1 MSEARLDVVT
11 DGAVVVLALTGPLT
25 ATSLAPV
32 WTRAIDA
39 ARRADGVLAIDVSGA
54 APIDTSGAALLLA
67 LEHGHD
73 GATEWRGLGEK
84 PAHLM
89 ARLRTAAPESATAG
103 GAAAEGGTPGAAPV
117 VAARTVTRGNAW
129 RTFLVRVTFFGETI
143 LATVS
148 LPAKARFLR
157 GGDFFRL
164 VERAGTQ
171 ALPLV
176 GMMGFLIGMILAFQ
190 SAIPMRQ
197 FGADIYVAALVS
209 LSLFRELG
217 PLLGAVILAGRTGS
231 AFAAELGTMVVNE
244 EVAALVTMGID
255 AETMLVIPRMA
266 AAMVVMPALALG
278 VDIAG
283 VLGMGFVMMILGFP
297 PAAILHQV
305 QMATGPYDL
314 LLGLF
319 KAVVFGAAIGLIGCR
334 AGLTAGGGPRAVGEA
349 ATSAVVGGIVVTIL
363 LDGLFAV
370 IFYRLGL

>member
-1 MSEARLDVVT
+1 MTAARFDISQEADLTVI
-11 DGAVVVLALTGPLT
+11 VLAGPLT
-25 ATSLAPV
+25 ATTLAPV

-39 ARRADGVLAIDVSGA
+39 ARRAGAALAIDVSQA
-54 APIDTSGAALLLA
+54 DLVDTSGAALLLA
-67 LEHGHD
+67 LEHNHQGE
-73 GATEWRGLGEK
+73 TQWRGLGDK

-89 ARLRTAAPESATAG
+89 DRLRRAKQAG
-103 GAAAEGGTPGAAPV
+103 TTPDGAAPK
-117 VAARTVTRGNAW
+117 VAARTVTRTSLW

-143 LATVS
+143 LATLT
-148 LPAKARFLR
+148 LPAKMRFLR

-244 EVAALVTMGID
+244 EVAALTTMGID

-283 VLGMGFVMMILGFP
+283 VLGMGLVMTILGFP
-297 PAAILHQV
+297 PSAILHQI

-370 IFYRLGL
+370 VFYRLGL

>member
-1 MSEARLDVVT
+1 MVAATLDVARENAGTVIT
-11 DGAVVVLALTGPLT
+11 LGGALT
-25 ATSLAPV
+25 ATALAPV
-32 WTRAIDA
+32 WTRAVDA
-39 ARRADGVLAIDVSGA
+39 AKRADGALAIDVTGA
-54 APIDTSGAALLLA
+54 ELVDTSGAALLLK
-67 LEHGHD
+67 LERDHE
-73 GATEWRGLGEK
+73 GATEWRGLADQ
-84 PAHLM
+84 PAALM
-89 ARLRTAAPESATAG
+89 ARLREAVPDGPAVKVP
-103 GAAAEGGTPGAAPV
+103 
-117 VAARTVTRGNAW
+117 ARTVSRTSIW
-129 RTFLVRVTFFGETI
+129 RTFIIRVTFFGETI
-143 LATVS
+143 LATVG
-148 LPAKARFLR
+148 LPAKMRFLR

-164 VERAGTQ
+164 TERAGIQ

-217 PLLGAVILAGRTGS
+217 PLLAAVILAGRTGS

-244 EVAALVTMGID
+244 EVAALTTMGID

-266 AAMVVMPALALG
+266 AAMVVMPALAIGIDISG
-278 VDIAG
+278 VF
-283 VLGMGFVMMILGFP
+283 GMGFVMMILGFP
-297 PAAILHQV
+297 PSAILHQI
-305 QMATGPYDL
+305 QLATGPEDL

>member
-1 MSEARLDVVT
+1 MVAARLDVAR
-11 DGAVVVLALTGPLT
+11 DGAGTVITLGGPLT

-32 WTRAIDA
+32 WTRAVDA
-39 ARRADGVLAIDVSGA
+39 ARRADGGLAIDVGGA
-54 APIDTSGAALLLA
+54 DLVDTSGAALLLK
-67 LEHGHD
+67 LERDHRGT
-73 GATEWRGLGEK
+73 TEWRGLAER
-84 PAHLM
+84 PEALM
-89 ARLRTAAPESATAG
+89 TRLREAVPDGATVKV
-103 GAAAEGGTPGAAPV
+103 P
-117 VAARTVTRGNAW
+117 ARTVVRGSLW
-129 RTFLVRVTFFGETI
+129 RTFIVRVTFFGETI
-143 LATVS
+143 LATLG
-148 LPAKARFLR
+148 LPGKVRFLR

-164 VERAGTQ
+164 TERAGVQ
-171 ALPLV
+171 AMPLV
-176 GMMGFLIGMILAFQ
+176 AMMGFLIGMILAFQ

-217 PLLGAVILAGRTGS
+217 PLLAAVILAGRTGS

-244 EVAALVTMGID
+244 EVAALTTMGID

-266 AAMVVMPALALG
+266 AAMVVMPALAIGIDISG
-278 VDIAG
+278 VI
-283 VLGMGFVMMILGFP
+283 GMGFVMMILGFP
-297 PAAILHQV
+297 PAAILHQI
-305 QMATGPYDL
+305 QLATGPEDL